1 MEQCRGGCSH
11 EMVKSPATA
20 ATMAY
25 PTEEE
30 KRSYRRIGGTN
41 GDDDD
46 DDNDDDD
53 DDVVRS
59 NGNREARNRDLVMCR
74 VCDFKNDRDDDL
86 ESYLNDY
93 NNGSRN
99 GATDTSNS
107 DFTCSCQPQLT
118 PEAAD
123 RLSEPS
129 SSQDFESR
137 PGGKEN
143 RRLSERRS
151 RKQSRPR
158 QVVWHRDHR
167 KRYLIPALG
176 LGQNVR
182 NQKFKIKDKSV
193 QCHQRL
199 ARQRTFKCHL
209 CPKYAPAR
217 GKTHRPYHSKA
228 SLTLHMLWRHKRR
241 SWLPKNY
248 ISIDNVGSTVS
259 SVTLKATFFTNPNYR
274 YDR

>member
-20 ATMAY
+20 TTMAY

-30 KRSYRRIGGTN
+30 KRSHRRIGGIN
-41 GDDDD
+41 GDD

-53 DDVVRS
+53 DVVRG
-59 NGNREARNRDLVMCR
+59 NGKHEARDRDLVICR
-74 VCDFKNDRDDDL
+74 VCDVKSDRGRDNDL

-93 NNGSRN
+93 DNGSKI

-107 DFTCSCQPQLT
+107 DFTCSCQLPSML
-118 PEAAD
+118 EATH
-123 RLSEPS
+123 RLSESS
-129 SSQDFESR
+129 SSQDESER
-137 PGGKEN
+137 RQNGKEN
-143 RRLSERRS
+143 HGKMRRS
-151 RKQSRPR
+151 RKQSQPR
-158 QVVWHRDHR
+158 QVIWHRDHR

-176 LGQNVR
+176 MQNVR
-182 NQKFKIKDKSV
+182 NKKFKINSKSV
-193 QCHQRL
+193 QQKATSRM
-199 ARQRTFKCHL
+199 FKCHL

-217 GKTHRPYHSKA
+217 GKTHRPYHSRA
-228 SLTLHMLWRHKRR
+228 SLTLHMLWRHKRG
-241 SWLPKNY
+241 SWPAKNRAMKD
-248 ISIDNVGSTVS
+248 SLASTIS